1 MATKSIGEIMTKKL
15 EKIIATVSAHEAA
28 KKMRD
33 KNVSSLIVT
42 DTNDKPIG
50 IITERNLVRRVVA
63 NDANSSAVK
72 VQDVMFSPPVSI
84 DANSPVE
91 SAADVMIQ
99 NKVRHLL
106 VVDNNDIS
114 RPLGII
120 TTTDF
125 ASYLK
130 ENLNMDDINAK
141 ILESLKEEGEL

>member
-1 MATKSIGEIMTKKL
+1 
-15 EKIIATVSAHEAA
+15 
-28 KKMRD
+28 
-33 KNVSSLIVT
+33 
-42 DTNDKPIG
+42 
-50 IITERNLVRRVVA
+50 
-63 NDANSSAVK
+63 
-72 VQDVMFSPPVSI
+72 
-84 DANSPVE
+84 
-91 SAADVMIQ
+91 MIQ

>member
-1 MATKSIGEIMTKKL
+1 M
-15 EKIIATVSAHEAA
+15 
-28 KKMRD
+28 
-33 KNVSSLIVT
+33 T

-63 NDANSSAVK
+63 NHANSSAVK

-130 ENLNMDDINAK
+130 DNLNMDDINAK